1 LGGGFTA
8 RFVLAVDTPLA
19 ASVCAALEQPERER
33 LRLAAEQLERDRQ
46 RVDNL
51 KTQWAQVSAAQQHDL
66 LAAHQRAT
74 YYEKAQKLI
83 ALINGE

>member
-1 LGGGFTA
+1 
-8 RFVLAVDTPLA
+8 
-19 ASVCAALEQPERER
+19 VCAALEQPERER

-51 KTQWAQVSAAQQHDL
+51 KTQWAQVSPAQQHDL

-83 ALINGE
+83 ELERLINGE